1 MYDIWLWFVLIVRY
15 AANSFLGYSF
25 AKAFLQSKLRGNAS
39 ALLFIFSLT
48 IVQLATYFPFVF
60 YYKNRFDIIFY
71 VLAYL
76 AGLVLILKLL
86 FKGNWGRILFCAFCI
101 CSGREL
107 MVSLLHIIDY
117 CFLLS
122 LWNMGIGFFE
132 ENNPEF
138 YALHQEQIF
147 MWFDIID
154 TILAL
159 TAYILLYRAYLKLIK
174 MSFKN
179 KNAAFSRYENV
190 LLNLPFMSSVCI
202 SVMIKMMNQYVSTTY
217 MDFFEKVSR
226 GEFFV
231 IMEDYFISSFWIFV
245 SDIFLIL
252 TNIAYTKI
260 FQRLADY
267 NSEREKNRMLAS
279 QVEQTEKEVK
289 EIEDIYTDIKGL
301 RHDMKNHLES
311 ISLYI
316 GRKFGEDKELEQYL
330 GAMTDTVRRLDFSEN
345 TGNGITDIIIAQKTA
360 EAAKKGIVLSHDFT
374 FPQKSTIDAYHIGII
389 LNNALQNAI
398 EACEKE
404 QQKEIYICSYSK
416 GSLYFIKCQ
425 NTFTGSLKLDKATDL
440 PLTQK
445 ENKSLHGLG
454 LINIKRCAEK
464 YMGSIDI
471 SAENEKFTLTVML
484 RT

>member
-1 MYDIWLWFVLIVRY
+1 MYDFWHWFVLIVRY

-25 AKAFLQSKLRGNAS
+25 AKAFLQPKLRGNVS
-39 ALLFIFSLT
+39 ALPFVFSL
-48 IVQLATYFPFVF
+48 IIIQLAAYFPFVL
-60 YYKNRFDIIFY
+60 YYRNHYDIIFY

-107 MVSLLHIIDY
+107 MVSLIHILDY

-132 ENNPEF
+132 KNNPQF

-154 TILAL
+154 TILAV
-159 TAYILLYRAYLKLIK
+159 TAYILLYRAYLRLIRK
-174 MSFKN
+174 SFDN

-190 LLNLPFMSSVCI
+190 LLNLPFMLSVCI
-202 SVMIKMMNQYVSTTY
+202 SVMIKMVNQYASTTY
-217 MDFFEKVSR
+217 ADFFEKVSR
-226 GEFFV
+226 EEYFI

-267 NSEREKNRMLAS
+267 NSEKEKNRMLAN

-316 GRKFGEDKELEQYL
+316 GRKYGEDKELNDYL
-330 GAMTDTVRRLDFSEN
+330 GKMTDTVHRLDFSEN

-360 EAAKKGIVLSHDFT
+360 EAAKKGIVITHDFT
-374 FPQKSTIDAYHIGII
+374 FPQKTTIDAYHIGII

-404 QQKEIYICSYSK
+404 QQKEIYLCSYSK

-425 NTFTGSLKLDKATDL
+425 NSFTGSLKLDKNSAL

-454 LINIKRCAEK
+454 LANIKRCAEK
-464 YMGSIDI
+464 YMGDIDI
-471 SAENEKFTLTVML
+471 SAENGKFTLTVML